1 MSALSSQMPVESAGT
16 VSESTVSEN
25 TVSENTVSEST
36 GPVSTGPADTVPV
49 SSAPDGRGPAS
60 AGLGRPRPAE
70 PGDAGQPD
78 LDAGQPGL
86 DAGQPG
92 LDAGQLDL
100 EDRHALR
107 RVAGLST
114 ELQDISEV
122 EYRELRLERVVLMG
136 VWTDGTLSAAE
147 NSLREL
153 SRLAET
159 AGSQVLDGLIQRRSR
174 PDSATYVGAGKAA
187 ELAAL
192 VASSGADTVICDGEL
207 APGQLRRLEGIVRVK
222 VVDRTALILDIF
234 AQHARSKEGK
244 AQVELAQLQYL
255 LPRLRGWGESLSR
268 QAGGRVAGGGGIG
281 TRGPGE
287 TKIET
292 DRRRIRARVS
302 KLRRELAE
310 MSTGRQ
316 VQRGQRRRREVPSV
330 AIAGYTNAGKSSLLN
345 RLTGAQVLVDDSLF
359 ATLDPA
365 VRRVRTPAGRPF
377 TLTDTVGFVRHL
389 PHQLV
394 DAFRSTLEEVTEA
407 DLILHVVDGSDA
419 DPRAQ
424 IAAVREV
431 LGLIGAGDL
440 PELVVINKADAADP
454 IAVEGLRLAERGSVV
469 VSARTGAGVDDLLCE
484 IDRLLPRRDQE
495 VVVTVPYERG
505 DLLSRA
511 HAEGEVL
518 AVRHGQ
524 DGTELTARVP
534 PGLAAELGRLEA
546 PTASR

>member
-1 MSALSSQMPVESAGT
+1 MSALSSHMPATPGS
-16 VSESTVSEN
+16 N
-25 TVSENTVSEST
+25 
-36 GPVSTGPADTVPV
+36 GPAD
-49 SSAPDGRGPAS
+49 PD
-60 AGLGRPRPAE
+60 
-70 PGDAGQPD
+70 DAGQSE
-78 LDAGQPGL
+78 LN
-86 DAGQPG
+86 
-92 LDAGQLDL
+92 AGQLDL
-100 EDRHALR
+100 QDRHALR

-114 ELQDISEV
+114 ELEDVTEV

-136 VWTDGTLSAAE
+136 VWTDGTLGTAE

-159 AGSQVLDGLIQRRSR
+159 AGSQVMDGMIQRRSR

-187 ELAAL
+187 ELAEL

-207 APGQLRRLEGIVRVK
+207 APGQLRQLEGIVRVK

-292 DRRRIRARVS
+292 DRRRIRARVT
-302 KLRRELAE
+302 KLRRELAD
-310 MSTGRQ
+310 MSVGRQ
-316 VQRGQRRRREVPSV
+316 VQRGRRRRREVPSV

-365 VRRVRTPAGRPF
+365 VRRARTTAGRPF
-377 TLTDTVGFVRHL
+377 TLSDTVGVVRHL

-424 IAAVREV
+424 IAAVRDV
-431 LGLIGAGDL
+431 LGQIGAAAV
-440 PELVVINKADAADP
+440 PELVVINKADEADP
-454 IAVEGLRLAERGSVV
+454 IEVEGLRLAERDSVV
-469 VSARTGAGVDDLLCE
+469 VSARTGTGLDGLLAE
-484 IDRLLPRRDQE
+484 IERLLPHRDQE
-495 VVVTVPYERG
+495 IMVMVPYDRG
-505 DLLSRA
+505 DLVSRA
-511 HAEGEVL
+511 HQEGEVL
-518 AVRHGQ
+518 AIRHEQ
-524 DGTELTARVP
+524 EGTELTARVP
-534 PGLAAELGRLEA
+534 PGLAAELERCA
-546 PTASR
+546 VPAATR

>member
-1 MSALSSQMPVESAGT
+1 MSALPSQMPVTPGGTGSSA
-16 VSESTVSEN
+16 
-25 TVSENTVSEST
+25 ST
-36 GPVSTGPADTVPV
+36 GPS
-49 SSAPDGRGPAS
+49 
-60 AGLGRPRPAE
+60 PAE
-70 PGDAGQPD
+70 PQD
-78 LDAGQPGL
+78 L
-86 DAGQPG
+86 
-92 LDAGQLDL
+92 GQLDL

-136 VWTDGTLSAAE
+136 VWTEGTLTTAE

-159 AGSQVLDGLIQRRSR
+159 AGSQVLDGLIQRRGR

-187 ELAAL
+187 ELAEL
-192 VASSGADTVICDGEL
+192 VASTGADTVICDGEL

-292 DRRRIRARVS
+292 DRRRIRARVT
-302 KLRRELAE
+302 KLRHELAD
-310 MSTGRQ
+310 MAVGRQ
-316 VQRGQRRRREVPSV
+316 VQRGQRRRRDVPSV

-365 VRRVRTPAGRPF
+365 VRRARTPGGWPF

-394 DAFRSTLEEVTEA
+394 DAFRSTLEEVTDA

-431 LGLIGAGDL
+431 LAEIGAGET
-440 PELVVINKADAADP
+440 PELIVINKADAADP
-454 IAVEGLRLAERGSVV
+454 IELEGLRLAERASVV
-469 VSARTGAGVDDLLCE
+469 VSARTGAG
-484 IDRLLPRRDQE
+484 IDELMKELERLVPRRDRE
-495 VVVTVPYERG
+495 VVVTVPYDRG
-505 DLLSRA
+505 DLVARA
-511 HAEGEVL
+511 HQEGEVL
-518 AVRHGQ
+518 AVSHGQ

-534 PGLAAELGRLEA
+534 PGLAAELGRFETQ
-546 PTASR
+546 TASQR

>member
-16 VSESTVSEN
+16 T
-25 TVSENTVSEST
+25 
-36 GPVSTGPADTVPV
+36 PASTGPADTGSADTGPADTGPV
-49 SSAPDGRGPAS
+49 STAPDG
-60 AGLGRPRPAE
+60 
-70 PGDAGQPD
+70 AGQLD
-78 LDAGQPGL
+78 LDAGQP
-86 DAGQPG
+86 D

-122 EYRELRLERVVLMG
+122 EYRGLRLERVVLMG
-136 VWTDGTLSAAE
+136 VWTNGTLSAAE

-159 AGSQVLDGLIQRRSR
+159 AGSQVLDGMIQRRSR

-207 APGQLRRLEGIVRVK
+207 APGQLRSLEGIVRVK

-292 DRRRIRARVS
+292 DRRRIRARVT

-310 MSTGRQ
+310 MSTGRR
-316 VQRGQRRRREVPSV
+316 VQRGQRRRRAVPSV

-365 VRRVRTPAGRPF
+365 VRRARTPAGRPF

-431 LGLIGAGDL
+431 LGQIGAGDL

-454 IAVEGLRLAERGSVV
+454 IAVEGLRRAERGSVV
-469 VSARTGAGVDDLLCE
+469 VSARTGAGIDDLLCE
-484 IDRLLPRRDQE
+484 LDRLLPRRDQE

-546 PTASR
+546 PAATR